1 MSGEI
6 SALLSSAGALHEIFK
21 TIINARD
28 SGISAAVKSDLTE
41 RLLES
46 QARLSQVLGTIV
58 EKDALIQSLAQRV
71 RELEADQ
78 SERARYQLAKLGAVG
93 DQFAYRLRPAAEL
106 VERADDPPHFLC
118 QPCFDAGKKSVLR
131 LDARYARCSLCSC
144 LITLSANTTPRV
156 ARSSTP
162 WSGRDW

>member
-6 SALLSSAGALHEIFK
+6 SAFVSSAGALTEIVK
-21 TIINARD
+21 SVISARD
-28 SGISAAVKSDLTE
+28 SGISASVKADLTE
-41 RLLES
+41 RLLQS
-46 QARLSQVLGTIV
+46 QPQLSQVLGAII
-58 EKDALIQSLAQRV
+58 EKDGLIQTLSERV
-71 RELEADQ
+71 RALEAEQ
-78 SERARYQLAKLGAVG
+78 NEKARYRLAKLGTLG
-93 DQFAYRLRPAAEL
+93 EQFAYQLRPVTEL
-106 VERADDPPHFLC
+106 VERTDEPPHFLC